1 MACWS
6 HGPKAPE
13 PVTGKVDPQ
22 QLREQ
27 ALPRLDQ
34 FKFQSFLPRQLFLD
48 PNHFLMIR
56 LSGAAQALRLVVRAQ
71 E

>member
-1 MACWS
+1 MACWI

-13 PVTGKVDPQ
+13 PVTGKVDPL
-22 QLREQ
+22 QLQEQ
-27 ALPRLDQ
+27 ALPRLGQ

-48 PNHFLMIR
+48 PSHFLMIR
-56 LSGAAQALRLVVRAQ
+56 LSSAAQALRLVFRAQ